1 MLTLNGL
8 PGLRERVGE
17 ELGTGAWHEVTQ
29 AHIDAFAGATDDHT
43 KIHVDPEHARQTPFG
58 STIAHGLYTL
68 SLGPKFIHE
77 LYEIVGVG
85 LGLNYGFNRVRFIT
99 PVPSG
104 SRVRMRARILAV
116 EDLDRL
122 PGEQYTEG
130 IQAVIEQTFEI
141 EGLERPAC
149 VAESVVRYFA

>member
-17 ELGTGAWHEVTQ
+17 EVGTGAWHEVTQ

-99 PVPSG
+99 PARPASRSLSSGTSRSGGTAPVVPPASAPVSAVARG
-104 SRVRMRARILAV
+104 RARRRCCA
-116 EDLDRL
+116 
-122 PGEQYTEG
+122 G
-130 IQAVIEQTFEI
+130 
-141 EGLERPAC
+141 
-149 VAESVVRYFA
+149 